1 MKTFTQKTNDFISD
15 NNLPYSIELFN
26 TVLANIKQDAKNI
39 EQETLRTLNLNKNV
53 INNNSYILNSICYSV
68 KNYKF

>member
-1 MKTFTQKTNDFISD
+1 MKTFTQKTNDFILD

-39 EQETLRTLNLNKNV
+39 EQETLRTRNLNKNL